1 MFEKIPNQEVLTEML
16 GHDLFEVW
24 QKLRAAIEEKYIVE
38 GLWNTGGKKWDY
50 EYKYRKG
57 SKTLC
62 GLYARKNCIGFM
74 VILGKNERNKFES
87 IRKEFAGSICKQYD
101 EAQTYSDGKW
111 IMFMPTNMD
120 DFEEYL
126 KLLAL
131 KRKPDKKVL

>member
-1 MFEKIPNQEVLTEML
+1 MLIATDMDYDLIEMILSPL
-16 GHDLFEVW
+16 G
-24 QKLRAAIEEKYIVE
+24 EEI
-38 GLWNTGGKKWDY
+38 
-50 EYKYRKG
+50 
-57 SKTLC
+57 S
-62 GLYARKNCIGFM
+62 
-74 VILGKNERNKFES
+74 KNERNKFES

-111 IMFMPTNMD
+111 IMFTPTNMD

>member
-1 MFEKIPNQEVLTEML
+1 MLEKIPNQEVLTEML

-24 QKLRAAIEEKYIVE
+24 QNLCAAIEEKYIVE

-101 EAQTYSDGKW
+101 EAQTYSDDKW
-111 IMFMPTNMD
+111 IMFTPTNMD

>member
-1 MFEKIPNQEVLTEML
+1 MNINTAKAVKPFAVCMQE
-16 GHDLFEVW
+16 
-24 QKLRAAIEEKYIVE
+24 
-38 GLWNTGGKKWDY
+38 
-50 EYKYRKG
+50 
-57 SKTLC
+57 
-62 GLYARKNCIGFM
+62 KNCIGFM

-111 IMFMPTNMD
+111 IMFTPTNMD

>member
-1 MFEKIPNQEVLTEML
+1 MLEKIPNQEVLTEML

-24 QKLRAAIEEKYIVE
+24 QNLCAAIEEKYIVE

-87 IRKEFAGSICKQYD
+87 IRK
-101 EAQTYSDGKW
+101 
-111 IMFMPTNMD
+111 
-120 DFEEYL
+120 
-126 KLLAL
+126 
-131 KRKPDKKVL
+131 

>member
-1 MFEKIPNQEVLTEML
+1 MLEKIPNQEVLTEML

-62 GLYARKNCIGFM
+62 GLYARKIVLVLWLFWA
-74 VILGKNERNKFES
+74 KT
-87 IRKEFAGSICKQYD
+87 KE
-101 EAQTYSDGKW
+101 
-111 IMFMPTNMD
+111 TN
-120 DFEEYL
+120 L
-126 KLLAL
+126 KA
-131 KRKPDKKVL
+131 